1 MFCVFFFSSRRRHT
15 RCALVTGVQTCAL
28 PIFQRLAI
36 DPAVVEARAARLRAV
51 APALAEKV
59 RRVFASV
66 AEREPADVDASLYD
80 GFIGDGDKR
89 RCTDVRATP
98 PEALGS
104 RDFGFQDA
112 RLPELLFRYRA
123 RNWPET
129 LSIDEKARWD
139 DYRRR
144 RLVDESGLSEVTFA
158 QYETQ
163 VAELRA
169 AHAGDGTKQVLLDRL
184 QDWGEQLRASLA
196 SAS

>member
-1 MFCVFFFSSRRRHT
+1 MYIFFLRIRRPPRST
-15 RCALVTGVQTCAL
+15 RTDTLFPYTTL
-28 PIFQRLAI
+28 FRS

-144 RLVDESGLSEVTFA
+144 RLVD
-158 QYETQ
+158 
-163 VAELRA
+163 
-169 AHAGDGTKQVLLDRL
+169 D
-184 QDWGEQLRASLA
+184 
-196 SAS
+196 